1 MRISDWSSDVC
12 SSDLLADGGVELH
25 RHRLQV
31 RQIRVENLAVEDEA
45 DIAQCRFGQAET
57 GFALDGHGGG
67 DRDGRSRLAVDPEG
81 EADRRQFL
89 ERYILGQTVYHVKT
103 TGRNVE
109 RERKSGGEGKRWSG
123 RVESGGRRNNKK
135 KKKN

>member
-67 DRDGRSRLAVDPEG
+67 DRDGRSRLAVDPAV

-89 ERYILGQTVYHVKT
+89 ERYILGQTVYHVRSEERRVGKECVS
-103 TGRNVE
+103 TGR
-109 RERKSGGEGKRWSG
+109 SRWSPDQ
-123 RVESGGRRNNKK
+123 
-135 KKKN
+135 

>member
-1 MRISDWSSDVC
+1 MCFFVKQKTAYEMRISYWSSDVC
-12 SSDLLADGGVELH
+12 SSELGVELH

-67 DRDGRSRLAVDPEG
+67 DRDSRSRLAE
-81 EADRRQFL
+81 
-89 ERYILGQTVYHVKT
+89 I
-103 TGRNVE
+103 GRASCRDSVCQY
-109 RERKSGGEGKRWSG
+109 G
-123 RVESGGRRNNKK
+123 
-135 KKKN
+135 

>member
-57 GFALDGHGGG
+57 GFALAGHGGG
-67 DRDGRSRLAVDPEG
+67 DRDGRSRIRSE
-81 EADRRQFL
+81 ERRVGK
-89 ERYILGQTVYHVKT
+89 ECVSTCRY
-103 TGRNVE
+103 
-109 RERKSGGEGKRWSG
+109 RWSPDH
-123 RVESGGRRNNKK
+123 
-135 KKKN
+135 